1 MAYHSADESSQ
12 PTTSYKQKDP
22 TVRRLT
28 GMRSSSVRSKQLGH
42 LARLALQARKVL
54 TPRPPRRLSS
64 RMTQVPQVAVAQQA
78 RILHVGRQFAL
89 LALGVF
95 LRFLQASRLVEIPQD
110 ERFGRFGKGTVPFD
124 MPDGLIEV
132 VLVKGALREPP
143 TDQPFFLFSR
153 AWRRRRRLLTPPSN
167 GFGPM

>member
-1 MAYHSADESSQ
+1 
-12 PTTSYKQKDP
+12 
-22 TVRRLT
+22 
-28 GMRSSSVRSKQLGH
+28 MRPSSVRSKQLGH